1 MELDQLAIVLLI
13 LVALCFLSYGWLR
26 LRQEAEAKAR
36 QLIFRK
42 SHREGEGAVARSHRV
57 TPRSASA
64 PELLD
69 AAWAAIDVPEG
80 TESLNWW
87 GATIFKVR
95 SDDQSTIFFTLK
107 WKFGS
112 PDWIAMLSLE
122 GDGSLEWSVPQAR
135 QLNGLV
141 PEAKSL
147 ANLERRVI
155 RALRLRD
162 PYCVVT
168 SEESK
173 TQWKRQ

>member
-1 MELDQLAIVLLI
+1 MELAIALLI
-13 LVALCFLSYGWLR
+13 LVALGFLYYGWIR

-80 TESLNWW
+80 TESLNWL

-95 SDDQSTIFFTLK
+95 SDDQSTIFFTLR

-112 PDWIAMLSLE
+112 PNWIAMLSLE
-122 GDGSLEWSVPQAR
+122 DDGSLSWSVPQAR

-162 PYCVVT
+162 PYCVIT

>member
-1 MELDQLAIVLLI
+1 MELAIALLI
-13 LVALCFLSYGWLR
+13 LVAFGFLYYGWIR

-42 SHREGEGAVARSHRV
+42 SHREGEGAVGRSHRV
-57 TPRSASA
+57 TPRSAS
-64 PELLD
+64 PQELLD
-69 AAWAAIDVPEG
+69 AAGGGGGGAGG
-80 TESLNWW
+80 TGGRGWV
-87 GATIFKVR
+87 GPPPFFGG

-112 PDWIAMLSLE
+112 PNWIAMLSLE
-122 GDGSLEWSVPQAR
+122 DDGSLSWSVPQAR

>member
-1 MELDQLAIVLLI
+1 MELAIALLI
-13 LVALCFLSYGWLR
+13 LVAFGFLYYGWIR

-42 SHREGEGAVARSHRV
+42 SHREGEGAVGRSHRV
-57 TPRSASA
+57 TPRSAS
-64 PELLD
+64 PQELLD

-80 TESLNWW
+80 TESLDWLSP
-87 GATIFKVR
+87 T
-95 SDDQSTIFFTLK
+95 FFTLK

-112 PDWIAMLSLE
+112 PNWIAMLSLE
-122 GDGSLEWSVPQAR
+122 DDGSLSWSVPQAR